1 MPYVNVRQLYSK
13 AGAAREAG
21 FCGPYAEDDPR
32 RRPPF
37 NPPVPPPPPVR
48 GWGVIAYNIDASWL
62 NWSAGCLSEDEA
74 SDRAFGWADGRW
86 HFELPED
93 GIWYN
98 AGYRTYLALAQ
109 GDDGGF
115 GLGWGDHVSSAKR
128 RAHRACRRNCGQPGA
143 VTLVFHTE
151 GNGHNLAT

>member
-32 RRPPF
+32 RRPSF

-74 SDRAFGWADGRW
+74 SDQAFGWADGRW

-93 GIWYN
+93 GR
-98 AGYRTYLALAQ
+98 ARMRSASRVAPKTSP
-109 GDDGGF
+109 
-115 GLGWGDHVSSAKR
+115 SSM
-128 RAHRACRRNCGQPGA
+128 
-143 VTLVFHTE
+143 TLVARPRPCLMASWP
-151 GNGHNLAT
+151 G